1 MNRIDLDQLGRFKV
15 GYIYLEKILEYTS
28 DTKIKIVYDQETKEL
43 IDTDESL
50 SQILKKLEIPYEYR
64 RPNNSVLY
72 LKQVE

>member
-1 MNRIDLDQLGRFKV
+1 MNHLDLDQLGRFKV

-43 IDTDESL
+43 LDTDESL
-50 SQILKKLEIPYEYR
+50 ASILKKLEVPHEYR